1 VSTKTGF
8 LRRVAGRRRAQR
20 KSFLILSLVV
30 FYSLHAAFADAADP
44 GQETAAADQS
54 LGFVKKFCI
63 DCHGNGTEEGE
74 RTFDT
79 FGLPIRTVDQLITAD
94 EIIDQL
100 TLKLMPPP
108 EASQPSEKQ
117 RIATIETLRRG
128 IGDVRETLESSGGRT
143 VMRRLSNREYE
154 NTLAT
159 LFNRRVD
166 TLGLTATFP
175 KDGTTD
181 HIDTIGDTLITS
193 GFLMDE
199 YFQAGS
205 RLVDLRLGKPDT
217 PEKTWHFT
225 ENFKQYEEL
234 AGSHKSVLKN
244 KFLCLYEQPNTD
256 TRQGGYA
263 HIEDFLAG
271 VPVSGLYEIQ
281 CLTQALHRD
290 THYDPKIFRI
300 DFSEPFQIGI
310 VPGDVTKGHIHYPQP
325 VEPVLATATVPDHQP
340 EWLTFQVWL
349 EAGQTPRFIFP
360 NGPYESRASV
370 IETNRR
376 YKDEFKN
383 PKEGVSRATLLRE
396 GALPHI
402 RIGEVKIRGPLPEP
416 GGSKEEQAVFGSTG
430 FNPASATEQV
440 AAFAKKAY
448 RRPLSDDDTRRIHDF
463 YGKLIAQQM
472 PPREAALSTVK
483 MILCSPS
490 FLYLSEITQESETR
504 LQPHDL
510 ATRLSYALWAAP
522 PDSELFQSATGNLL
536 ETTPQITQ
544 HIERLLN
551 DPRSLAFVTG
561 FLDSWLNLR
570 DLGDQPPPRKSA
582 NSFYAEN
589 LPHSMKRETQL
600 VFQDM
605 LERNASMMEFLDSD
619 YTFVDKPLA
628 KLYQLPIL
636 NTIRQS
642 DGFQWVDL
650 RENERRGGL
659 LGMASVLTVSANGVD
674 TSPVTRGAW
683 ILENILGTKPPPPP
697 DEVPS
702 IDADVSAAKTIR
714 EKLAIHSADQACNL
728 CHRNIDPL
736 GFPLEHFGPIGRW
749 RSKYPATKGKSGR
762 LPIDPSGELTT
773 GEAFAGFA
781 EFKRVL
787 IKYRGDTFARSLIE
801 SLLAYSTG
809 RKMER
814 MDQYEI
820 DDILSRVK
828 ADNYGLRT
836 AVTEV
841 LSSNIFRSR

>member
-1 VSTKTGF
+1 MSSSVLPTVCCQV
-8 LRRVAGRRRAQR
+8 RRP
-20 KSFLILSLVV
+20 LHLSLR
-30 FYSLHAAFADAADP
+30 LTLCLLAAMHATWADEGVQTGNAASKSQA
-44 GQETAAADQS
+44 GN
-54 LGFVKKFCI
+54 FVAQFCG
-63 DCHGNGTEEGE
+63 DCHGDGTEEGD
-74 RTFDT
+74 RNFDT
-79 FGLPIRTVDQLITAD
+79 FSLPLATVNQLITAD

-108 EASQPSEKQ
+108 DASQPSEEQ
-117 RIATIETLRRG
+117 RLATIKTLRQG
-128 IGDVRETLESSGGRT
+128 IADARETFESSAGRT
-143 VMRRLSNREYE
+143 VLRRLSNREYE

-166 TLGLTATFP
+166 TLGLTANFP
-175 KDGTTD
+175 KDGTTN
-181 HIDTIGDTLITS
+181 HIDTIGDSLITS

-199 YFQAGS
+199 YFQAAS
-205 RLVDLRLGKPDT
+205 RLVDLRLGTPDT
-217 PEKTWHFT
+217 PERKWHFT

-234 AGSHKSVLKN
+234 AGSHQSVLKN

-263 HIEDFLAG
+263 HIEDFLEG

-281 CLTQALHRD
+281 CLTQAMHRD

-310 VPGDVTKGHIHYPQP
+310 VPGDITKGHIHYPQP
-325 VEPVLATATVPDHQP
+325 IEPVLATTTVPDHQP

-370 IETNRR
+370 IESNRR
-376 YKDEFKN
+376 YKKEFKD
-383 PKEGVSRATLLRE
+383 PKDGVSRATLLRE

-402 RIGEVKIRGPLPEP
+402 RIGEIKIRGPLAEP
-416 GGSKEEQAVFGSTG
+416 GGSKEEHAVFGSAG
-430 FNPASATEQV
+430 FKPDRAKEQLSE
-440 AAFAKKAY
+440 FAKKAY
-448 RRPLSDDDTRRIHDF
+448 RRPLSEVDTQRVHHFFD
-463 YGKLIAQQM
+463 GLVANEM
-472 PPREAALSTVK
+472 PPRDAALSTVK

-490 FLYLSEITQESETR
+490 FLYFSEITEEAETT

-522 PDSELFQSATGNLL
+522 PDKQLFQNAADSRL
-536 ETTPQITQ
+536 ESNPQLTAE
-544 HIERLLN
+544 IERLLN
-551 DPRSLAFVTG
+551 DPRSTAFVTG

-570 DLGDQPPPRKSA
+570 DLGDQPPPRKTA

-589 LPHSMKRETQL
+589 LPRAMKRETQL
-600 VFQDM
+600 FFQDI
-605 LERNASMMEFLDSD
+605 LDRNGSIMEFLDSD
-619 YTFVDKPLA
+619 HTFVDKSLA

-636 NTIRQS
+636 DTIRQS

-650 RENERRGGL
+650 SENQRRGGL

-683 ILENILGTKPPPPP
+683 ILENLLGTTPPPPP

-702 IDADVSAAKTIR
+702 IDSDVSNARTIR
-714 EKLAIHSADQACNL
+714 EKLAIHREDQACNL

-749 RSKYPATKGKSGR
+749 RSKYPGTKGKPNR
-762 LPIDPSGELTT
+762 LPIDPSGKLTT
-773 GEAFAGFA
+773 GEQFANFA

-787 IKYRGDTFARSLIE
+787 IESRGDTFARSLIE
-801 SLLAYSTG
+801 SLLAYTTG
-809 RKMER
+809 RRMER
-814 MDQYEI
+814 VDQYEI
-820 DDILSRVK
+820 DDILNRVK
-828 ADNYGLRT
+828 AEDYGLRT
-836 AVTEV
+836 VITEV
-841 LSSNIFRSR
+841 LCSNIFRSR